1 MGADMLQTS
10 RNANEAD
17 AVQSPI
23 LPKGIL
29 AETIAAVTDILG
41 AELDDIAVERAVIG
55 LFFTGV
61 KLSTG
66 HAGACATP
74 IKTIPEAVCC
84 PSSAMAMPFPGK
96 LKGRPAHEVM
106 KEAFSDHGIRRAV
119 GIATINALAE
129 LCWERRPHPLAELRR
144 GVDAFDANEFRP
156 GDRTVVI
163 GAFVPFLKELKRR
176 KQSFLVLEKDPD
188 TLKAEEM
195 PFFRSAEMAREVV
208 PEADVLLVTGATL
221 LNDTL
226 EDLLSWARPE
236 ARVTVVGPTVG
247 LLPDAFLKGGA
258 DILGGVRIIQP
269 DDFLDLLAEGGSGYH
284 FFGRVAEKVVL
295 VRRVEAAARA
305 A

>member
-1 MGADMLQTS
+1 MTVM
-10 RNANEAD
+10 
-17 AVQSPI
+17 QSP
-23 LPKGIL
+23 IL

-41 AELDDIAVERAVIG
+41 PELDEIAVERAVIG

-61 KLSTG
+61 KLTTG

-96 LKGRPAHEVM
+96 MRGKPARDAI

-119 GIATINALAE
+119 GIAAVNALAE
-129 LCWERRPHPLAELRR
+129 LCWERRPNPEAELRH
-144 GVDAFDANEFRP
+144 GIDAFDANSFQP
-156 GDRTVVI
+156 NDLAVVV

-176 KQSFLVLEKDPD
+176 GQSFLVLEKDPD
-188 TLKAEEM
+188 TLKPEEM
-195 PFFRSAEMAREVV
+195 PFYRPAAAAREVV
-208 PEADVLLVTGATL
+208 PQADVLLITGTTL
-221 LNDTL
+221 INDTL

-247 LLPDAFLKGGA
+247 LMPQAFFKRGA
-258 DILGGVRIIQP
+258 DILGGVKITQP
-269 DDFLDLLAEGGSGYH
+269 DAFLDLLAEGGSGYH
-284 FFGRVAEKVVL
+284 FFGRVAEKMVL
-295 VRRVEAAARA
+295 TRRAETAAKA